1 MVIWFLR
8 GLRQGIATTRYPKV
22 VDPIAKTFP
31 TPPAFRALLL
41 TEVIADTLTRTCRSG
56 ALRHEGS
63 TLIMDIGRCTACG
76 ECQRAAPEVVYQSGV
91 FELSTNDRNNLV
103 KTIPITGAAP

>member
-1 MVIWFLR
+1 MVIWFLL

-31 TPPAFRALLL
+31 SPPAFRAHLL
-41 TEVIADTLTRTCRSG
+41 TEVIADTLTETCQSG

-76 ECQRAAPEVVYQSGV
+76 ECERAAPAVVYQSGV
-91 FELSTNDRNNLV
+91 FELSTSDRNKLV
-103 KTIPITGAAP
+103 KTIPITGTVP